1 MTDHFAAL
9 GLPRRA
15 WLDPEEIKARH
26 HALIAAGHPDKP
38 TGDPALAASLN
49 AARSTLGNPATR
61 LRHLLALEAPGFTP
75 QKKHEP
81 DWAIFARLSEA
92 ARSASELASPPPANP
107 LARAL
112 HLEKTRRLA
121 AELDSLESPLAA
133 KTAELESLTRS
144 APPPSEDPAPAALL
158 AEAWAFHLKSLATLK
173 DSREKIRNSP
183 PAPR

>member
-15 WLDPEEIKARH
+15 WLDPEGIKSRH

-38 TGDPALAASLN
+38 SGDAALAASLN
-49 AARSTLGNPATR
+49 AARSTLENPASR
-61 LRHLLALEAPGFTP
+61 LRHLLELEAPGFTS

-81 DWAIFARLSEA
+81 DWAAFARLSDA
-92 ARSASELASPPPANP
+92 ARCAAELNNHAPSSP

-112 HLEKTRRLA
+112 HLDKTRKLA
-121 AELDSLESPLAA
+121 AELESLATLLAA
-133 KTAELESLTRS
+133 KTAELESLTRE

-158 AEAWAFHLKSLATLK
+158 AEAWSFHLKSLATLK
-173 DSREKIRNSP
+173 QSREQIRNSP
-183 PAPR
+183 PAGS